1 MSVSRNILKEVILD
15 AKKEIR
21 RYDITAIDK
30 YANMLSIAVSNKVV
44 PCPL

>member
-21 RYDITAIDK
+21 RYDIKFQRYCQVLAEK
-30 YANMLSIAVSNKVV
+30 
-44 PCPL
+44 